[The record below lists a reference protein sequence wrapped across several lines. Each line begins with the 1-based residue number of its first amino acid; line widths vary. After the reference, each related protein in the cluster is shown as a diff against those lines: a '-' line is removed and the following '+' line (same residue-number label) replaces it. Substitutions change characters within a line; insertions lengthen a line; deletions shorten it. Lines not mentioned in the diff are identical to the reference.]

1 MELFKYFLRS
11 SDSNVFVSPVSI
23 SAVLAVLLEGANGR
37 TAAQLRLALEPR
49 YSHLDKVTVAS
60 RVYGDWRLD
69 VKPKFMQAVRERF
82 ELVNFSHNPEKVKN
96 DINRWVAAITNNK
109 ITDAVD
115 GISPDT
121 KLLIIAAI
129 YFEVAWRNQFVAEY
143 TVDAEFWVT
152 KHISK
157 TVRMMTLSDDF
168 RYVDLRSEGI
178 KMIEL
183 PYEYGYSMLV
193 IVPDDLKHVER
204 HLTLMKVIAWLKMSS
219 LRYVHL
225 SFPKFKMETSYTL
238 NDALMATGV
247 TDIFSHPNFEDMT
260 DDKNVSVSDIFHK
273 AYIDV
278 TEFGTTAA
286 SCTYGCVTDFG
297 GPSDPV
303 VLKVNTPFIF
313 IIKHDDTFSLLF
325 MGRVTSPNY

>member
-157 TVRMMTLSDDF
+157 TYGLAGLAPRITQAADRSHIIGSTLVDTSCVKSLDITVHMGEMCRKTSD
-168 RYVDLRSEGI
+168 
-178 KMIEL
+178 
-183 PYEYGYSMLV
+183 
-193 IVPDDLKHVER
+193 
-204 HLTLMKVIAWLKMSS
+204 
-219 LRYVHL
+219 L
-225 SFPKFKMETSYTL
+225 SARDS
-238 NDALMATGV
+238 
-247 TDIFSHPNFEDMT
+247 
-260 DDKNVSVSDIFHK
+260 
-273 AYIDV
+273 
-278 TEFGTTAA
+278 
-286 SCTYGCVTDFG
+286 
-297 GPSDPV
+297 
-303 VLKVNTPFIF
+303 LKVKNGKLLEDDILVLRTPTL
-313 IIKHDDTFSLLF
+313 KAC
-325 MGRVTSPNY
+325 N

>member
-1 MELFKYFLRS
+1 MELFKHFLQS
-11 SDSNVFVSPVSI
+11 TASDVFVSPVSI
-23 SAVLAVLLEGANGR
+23 SAVLAVLLEGAKGR

-69 VKPKFMQAVRERF
+69 IKPKFMQAVRDRF
-82 ELVNFSHNPEKVKN
+82 ELVNFNHSPEKIKD
-96 DINRWVAAITNNK
+96 DINRWVAARTNNK
-109 ITDAVD
+109 ILNAVNS
-115 GISPDT
+115 ISPDT
-121 KLLIIAAI
+121 KLLIVAAI
-129 YFEVAWRNQFVAEY
+129 YFEVAWRNQFVPDFTIEGG
-143 TVDAEFWVT
+143 FWVT
-152 KHISK
+152 KDVSK

-168 RYVDLRSEGI
+168 RFVDVRNEGI

-193 IVPDDLKHVER
+193 IIPDDLEQVER
-204 HLTLMKVIAWLKMSS
+204 HLSLMKVISWLKMST

-238 NDALMATGV
+238 NEALATSGV
-247 TDIFSHPNFEDMT
+247 TDIFAHPNFEDMT
-260 DDKNVSVSDIFHK
+260 DDKNVAVSDIFHK
-273 AYIDV
+273 AYIEV

-297 GPSDPV
+297 GTMDPV
-303 VLKVNTPFIF
+303 VLKVNKPFIF

-325 MGRVTSPNY
+325 LGRVTSPNY